1 MWIFTSDCFL
11 SIVAD
16 KDNLKGDRL
25 LVRSRVKGAINK
37 LFPDVEELYMTG
49 SDYAYRAWVKR
60 NEVSRVVQNYINALA
75 YSNFKNSITDKD
87 YSHACMGVWQEMF
100 DYQEKSIGAL
110 DYDGDNFTALEET
123 WADTSFGNYFQQPH
137 KQGDRQIGGY
147 YRRTPRGV
155 KV

>member
-37 LFPDVEELYMTG
+37 LFPDVQEVYMTG

-60 NEVSRVVQNYINALA
+60 NEVSRVVQNYINALS
-75 YSNFKNSITDKD
+75 YDNFKNSIKDKE
-87 YSHACMGVWQEMF
+87 YCRASMGVWQEMF
-100 DYQEKSIGAL
+100 DYQNREEDRLNPPEYELEGA
-110 DYDGDNFTALEET
+110 GDNFVPYQPKSRT
-123 WADTSFGNYFQQPH
+123 FGQ
-137 KQGDRQIGGY
+137 
-147 YRRTPRGV
+147 RGV
-155 KV
+155 LFNERYGQNHKLGRKQ

>member
-37 LFPDVEELYMTG
+37 LFPDVQEVYMTG

-60 NEVSRVVQNYINALA
+60 NEVSRVVQNYINALS
-75 YSNFKNSITDKD
+75 YDNFKNSIKDKD
-87 YSHACMGVWQEMF
+87 Y
-100 DYQEKSIGAL
+100 
-110 DYDGDNFTALEET
+110 
-123 WADTSFGNYFQQPH
+123 
-137 KQGDRQIGGY
+137 
-147 YRRTPRGV
+147 
-155 KV
+155 